1 MTRAMKIIKKITSI
15 LFILVLIGFGI
26 GFYFLQFTEQ
36 ELLGNR
42 FVGFSVLIAVFIV
55 VPLFLVIRLR
65 GKKLKDYTL
74 TQDNIKKWRKRLD
87 E

>member
-1 MTRAMKIIKKITSI
+1 MKIIKRITLI
-15 LFILVLIGFGI
+15 LFILVMTGLGV
-26 GFYFLQFTEQ
+26 GFYFLKFTEQ
-36 ELLGNR
+36 ELLANK
-42 FVGFSVLIAVFIV
+42 FIGFSILIAVFIM